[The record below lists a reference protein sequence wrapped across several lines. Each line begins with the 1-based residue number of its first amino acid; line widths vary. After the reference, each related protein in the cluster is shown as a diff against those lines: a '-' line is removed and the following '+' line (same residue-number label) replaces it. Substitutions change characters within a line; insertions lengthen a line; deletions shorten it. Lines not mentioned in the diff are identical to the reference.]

1 MPIRGTVWCSEEQN
15 GKVSGFCDLD
25 EGGHGSNIYTME
37 ISKCYSSPSPLDKEV
52 PAHLSFTLCSVMA
65 SGTQEKDGERAYPF
79 CVQLRGC
86 CPLTF

>member
-15 GKVSGFCDLD
+15 GKVSGFCELV
-25 EGGHGSNIYTME
+25 ESGHGSNIYTME
-37 ISKCYSSPSPLDKEV
+37 ISKCHSPQSSLDKEV

-65 SGTQEKDGERAYPF
+65 SDTQEKDGEGAYPF
-79 CVQLRGC
+79 CAHLRGC